1 MCGSHLAHLTSS
13 IDAIR
18 SLLLEKAGWTSS
30 KAGAVLQ
37 KLAILTDRT
46 FPFTDTFSA
55 ISNTLFALAT
65 NPKLQQISTKNHG
78 GIVWKQGTFII
89 KLIVPNY

>member
-65 NPKLQQISTKNHG
+65 NHDAIDPKDCGRPSEVTI
-78 GIVWKQGTFII
+78 WA
-89 KLIVPNY
+89 